1 MTEVHSRAGT
11 TPSPTAAPAAPGP
24 RPRGPVPRGGG
35 ARAACSLLTQPPCT
49 RPPTPGPGAPSGP
62 PGSPAPS
69 GLACP
74 GCQRIPGESCGG
86 GVCNA
91 APGGAGAAPRAG
103 ERGGLGAKEGRGR
116 RLRTRDG
123 AQEASGSLGRVPE
136 PQCGGARV
144 VDQGGAG
151 AGRLP
156 WEFRSIRDAHF
167 GGAVLDL
174 LSWSSRA
181 SAHPSTLTL
190 VSKSSGF
197 GFLTWILLHNIL
209 SLPASSPSHTSQSR
223 FTFPS
228 SLPRHL
234 RWIAP
239 PLLLSFKLT
248 PPTALHRES
257 A

>member
-1 MTEVHSRAGT
+1 MFPAHRAALHPAADSGPRGAVGSARKPRTQWPCVPGLPAHPRRTLRRRRLQCSPGRSRRCAASRGARRAGREGGAR
-11 TPSPTAAPAAPGP
+11 PTAAD
-24 RPRGPVPRGGG
+24 
-35 ARAACSLLTQPPCT
+35 
-49 RPPTPGPGAPSGP
+49 
-62 PGSPAPS
+62 
-69 GLACP
+69 
-74 GCQRIPGESCGG
+74 
-86 GVCNA
+86 
-91 APGGAGAAPRAG
+91 AGR
-103 ERGGLGAKEGRGR
+103 RSGGL
-116 RLRTRDG
+116 RDT
-123 AQEASGSLGRVPE
+123 GRVPE
-136 PQCGGARV
+136 PQCRGARV

-167 GGAVLDL
+167 GGTVPDL

-197 GFLTWILLHNIL
+197 GFLTWILMHNIL